1 MQLAVICD
9 EVTALGWRLAGAR
22 VAVPQADAVEAAWH
36 ECLAQAQL
44 VLITAELAA
53 RVPPAQLSA
62 ALATSQPLVLVIPD
76 LRRRQEPLDPAAQV
90 DRALGIKL

>member
-22 VAVPQADAVEAAWH
+22 VEVPPPDQVEATWRDCVAH
-36 ECLAQAQL
+36 AQL

-53 RVPPAQLSA
+53 RVPAAQLSA
-62 ALATSQPLVLVIPD
+62 AVAASRPLVLVIPD
-76 LRRRQEPLDPAAQV
+76 LRRTHEPLDPAAEV
-90 DRALGIKL
+90 DRVLGIKL

>member
-22 VAVPQADAVEAAWH
+22 VEVPQPEQVEAAWH
-36 ECLAQAQL
+36 DCLAHAQL

-53 RVPPAQLSA
+53 RLPPAQLSA
-62 ALATSQPLVLVIPD
+62 ALAASRPPVLVIPD
-76 LRRRQEPLDPAAQV
+76 LRRSKEPLDPAAEV
-90 DRALGIKL
+90 DRVLGIKL